1 VDLPYAV
8 EDDWLVMFTEHAR
21 STGAE
26 TGLIA
31 ITGAR
36 RDVLLTTRRAG
47 ETIAA
52 ADPFYPVALTSK
64 QPQ

>member
-1 VDLPYAV
+1 
-8 EDDWLVMFTEHAR
+8 MFTGHAR

-26 TGLIA
+26 TDLIA
-31 ITGAR
+31 STGAR

-52 ADPFYPVALTSK
+52 ADPF
-64 QPQ
+64 